1 MRFFSDLIKGIREPS
16 AEWLLLNWLCTRVS
30 FLIGAMRR
38 ISLASCLGSL
48 SAYSRTPQGLA
59 VLCIYWIVFLVAVV
73 CVSILLTLWET
84 HYADI
89 ELNLTVASHAEK
101 SLDGWTARRLYCYP
115 PQLCGESSNIFLE
128 GRSSLKF
135 ETLLPEPWRYSI

>member
-1 MRFFSDLIKGIREPS
+1 M
-16 AEWLLLNWLCTRVS
+16 
-30 FLIGAMRR
+30 
-38 ISLASCLGSL
+38 SLASWLERI
-48 SAYSRTPQGLA
+48 SAYSRTPRGLA

-101 SLDGWTARRLYCYP
+101 SLDGWTARKLYCYP

-128 GRSSLKF
+128 GRSSLRY
-135 ETLLPEPWRYSI
+135 ETLRPEPWWYLI